1 MIVMGN
7 FNARIGRQLK
17 GVAESHGLVS
27 DNSDNID
34 RLVAFACA
42 HDMTIT
48 NTMFSHRRI
57 HQTSWYL
64 PNARAAPSMK
74 GFKLVE
80 QGLYQ
85 CWTQECI
92 EVQTLIVTIA

>member
-48 NTMFSHRRI
+48 NTMFPHRRI
-57 HQTSWYL
+57 HQTSWSISVLDTRVYRGADIDSDHRL
-64 PNARAAPSMK
+64 VACK
-74 GFKLVE
+74 VKLKWRRRQE
-80 QGLYQ
+80 Q
-85 CWTQECI
+85 E
-92 EVQTLIVTIA
+92 